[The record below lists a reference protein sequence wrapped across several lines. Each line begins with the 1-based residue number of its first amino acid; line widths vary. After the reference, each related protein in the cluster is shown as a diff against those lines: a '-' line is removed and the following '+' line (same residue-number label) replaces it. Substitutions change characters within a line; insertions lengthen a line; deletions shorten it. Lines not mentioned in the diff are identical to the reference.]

1 MINRKRRAELYREAH
16 RPQWEKVLVKLI
28 KWGLIIALVPI
39 VILAMLD
46 PHNWIWVIA
55 YLVIS
60 PMWRRQ

>member
-16 RPQWEKVLVKLI
+16 RPQRQKDLVKFI

-46 PHNWIWVIA
+46 PRNWIWFIA
-55 YLVIS
+55 YLVIG
-60 PMWRRQ
+60 PMWRR